1 MQNKVM
7 ARVLATMMAAT
18 TVVSTASVPMM
29 VAPIVAMANTTT
41 TSVTKEISVSN
52 VEDGAT
58 VTAYQLVDGTYS
70 DDGKSLVE
78 YTLTDLAKSAQF
90 NGKDVALTD
99 LVAYSNSDDGNTDH
113 LAAWTTA
120 VAANAASNASKVTTY
135 TLEKDAASATGS
147 GDNTTYTYKVN
158 AEPGLYLVLVSK
170 SGTKSVYNPVL
181 LAVNIS
187 NANDVTTEANTSGS
201 TVALNTA
208 FQNGSTS
215 AYMKKTTNGFD
226 KEIVSADGS
235 TEIGKATTANASPDG
250 QTAGDTIY
258 FRLDEMII
266 PSYSA
271 QYTDPQYVITDTLES
286 GCYTGITGLT
296 VKVGGTT
303 VTAGADT
310 YTIKESDGTT
320 TFTDGQST
328 SFQITF
334 AKTYLQN
341 TSNANKA
348 VEITY
353 NSSLTQNATQN
364 FAENSNHASLTYS
377 YANGQSTTSTNTL
390 YDNTYVYTFGIDKNI
405 DSEDAGSGYIDYT
418 LNKVTEAVGA
428 SNFEQT
434 SDNGVTT
441 KKSTKP
447 LEGATFGLYSDE
459 SCTTQVSSMLSAT
472 TGHIPFAGL
481 AAGTY
486 YLKETTAPTGYTLS
500 STIYK
505 IEITPTIDAT
515 GKMSQYTI
523 KTSSSA
529 DSYAKVLGTTTISA
543 TAASTVEATGDIPYT
558 ITESQRSIT
567 PIEIVNT
574 TLQQLPFTG
583 GAGRYAIYIG
593 SIALAA
599 LVVVLL
605 VVRHRRNQEQ

>member
-7 ARVLATMMAAT
+7 ARVLATMMAST

-29 VAPIVAMANTTT
+29 VAPIVAMAAD
-41 TSVTKEISVSN
+41 TSVTKEISVSK
-52 VEDGAT
+52 VEEGAT
-58 VTAYQLVDGTYS
+58 VKAYQLVDGTYDES
-70 DDGKSLVE
+70 GNLTE
-78 YTLTDLAKSAQF
+78 YTLTALALSEKYDGTADVTLNDLRVYNSSDAT
-90 NGKDVALTD
+90 TD
-99 LVAYSNSDDGNTDH
+99 NTDK

-120 VAANAASNASKVTTY
+120 IAPHAASSSVKTYDLTT
-135 TLEKDAASATGS
+135 TGT
-147 GDNTTYTYKVN
+147 GDECTYKVD
-158 AEPGLYLVLVSK
+158 AEPGLYLVLISK
-170 SGTKSVYNPVL
+170 AASKNVYNPIL
-181 LAVNIS
+181 LAVNIG
-187 NANDVTTEANTSGS
+187 NANQVSTSATGSTVDVTTFFS
-201 TVALNTA
+201 
-208 FQNGSTS
+208 NGTGH
-215 AYMKKTTNGFD
+215 AYAKKTTNGFD

-250 QTAGDTIY
+250 KTAGDTIY

-271 QYTDPQYVITDTLES
+271 QYTDPQYVITDILES

-296 VKVGGTT
+296 VKVGGAT
-303 VTAGADT
+303 VEAGSTT
-310 YTIKESDGTT
+310 YTLTDADGG
-320 TFTDGQST
+320 TFSAGTST
-328 SFQITF
+328 SFKITF
-334 AKTYLQN
+334 AASYLKD
-341 TSNANKA
+341 TTNANKA